1 MNAHDLIKEAIA
13 EKGKFDSVYWIACGG
28 SMIDLIP
35 AHELLQREATTFT
48 SYIYTA
54 REFDIMRPRRL
65 GEKSLVIACSH
76 SGNTPEVVEGC
87 EIALAAGATVIA
99 QTDNAGSKI
108 DSGKWTTWVY
118 PWGEGVSQA
127 EVPAGI
133 SLSLA
138 AELLDQQEGYA
149 DLADMYA
156 GIAEMDKILP
166 PAREKVNAELGDR
179 FAKLCQEHEFFYIL
193 GSGPNFSQTYGFA
206 ICSLME
212 MQWQHCSYI
221 HSAEYFHGPF
231 EATQDGVFYASFS
244 LVPASLWPSVP
255 KLVDSKIIGSA
266 YALIFW
272 IQNIGLW
279 LFPLLIGKVLDNTNP
294 QVVQAIADK
303 TMSAEEAAI
312 SYNYTAP
319 LVMLASLG
327 VAALVIG
334 FILKALD
341 KKKHLGLEEP
351 NIKEPQDEILE
362 SEAATVEE

>member
-1 MNAHDLIKEAIA
+1 
-13 EKGKFDSVYWIACGG
+13 
-28 SMIDLIP
+28 MIDLIP

-108 DSGKWTTWVY
+108 DSGKWTTWSIRGARACRR
-118 PWGEGVSQA
+118 PRSPLA
-127 EVPAGI
+127 FRCRLRPSCSI
-133 SLSLA
+133 SRS
-138 AELLDQQEGYA
+138 YA

-231 EATQDGVFYASFS
+231 ELLRMAFFTSCRWA
-244 LVPASLWPSVP
+244 PASAVLWT
-255 KLVDSKIIGSA
+255 SA
-266 YALIFW
+266 PW
-272 IQNIGLW
+272 R
-279 LFPLLIGKVLDNTNP
+279 
-294 QVVQAIADK
+294 
-303 TMSAEEAAI
+303 
-312 SYNYTAP
+312 
-319 LVMLASLG
+319 SLRR
-327 VAALVIG
+327 IP
-334 FILKALD
+334 IR
-341 KKKHLGLEEP
+341 
-351 NIKEPQDEILE
+351 
-362 SEAATVEE
+362 

>member
-118 PWGEGVSQA
+118 PWGEGVPQA

-166 PAREKVNAELGDR
+166 PAREKVNAVLPS
-179 FAKLCQEHEFFYIL
+179 FARSTSSSIFWAAVPTLARPTVSLSALLWRCSGSTAATSTLPSTSMAPSRLLRMAFFT
-193 GSGPNFSQTYGFA
+193 SCRWA
-206 ICSLME
+206 
-212 MQWQHCSYI
+212 
-221 HSAEYFHGPF
+221 
-231 EATQDGVFYASFS
+231 
-244 LVPASLWPSVP
+244 PASAVLWT
-255 KLVDSKIIGSA
+255 SA
-266 YALIFW
+266 PW
-272 IQNIGLW
+272 R
-279 LFPLLIGKVLDNTNP
+279 
-294 QVVQAIADK
+294 
-303 TMSAEEAAI
+303 
-312 SYNYTAP
+312 
-319 LVMLASLG
+319 SLRR
-327 VAALVIG
+327 IP
-334 FILKALD
+334 IR
-341 KKKHLGLEEP
+341 
-351 NIKEPQDEILE
+351 
-362 SEAATVEE
+362 